1 MSLDR
6 ATYTLLI
13 PGIKARNTETIAI
26 EEAKT
31 IKNENSENLLT
42 SIATRRGVFEFIMNS
57 GFIIDSVNQV
67 TPKYNKIVIPRPV
80 KIAVGIISLGF
91 FISSPNVAS
100 LEYPVKAKNHILA
113 DNKILSTE
121 TLSKT
126 GILKLIFGVEMIEK
140 A

>member
-1 MSLDR
+1 MSLES
-6 ATYTLLI
+6 ATYILLI
-13 PGIKARNTETIAI
+13 PGIKARNTEIIAI

-31 IKNENSENLLT
+31 IKNENSENLLI
-42 SIATRRGVFEFIMNS
+42 SIATRSGVFEFLMNS
-57 GFIIDSVNQV
+57 GLIIDSVNQV
-67 TPKYNKIVIPRPV
+67 IPKYKKIVTPRPV

-113 DNKILSTE
+113 DNKILSND
-121 TLSKT
+121 TLSKI
-126 GILKLIFGVEMIEK
+126 GILKSTFGVERIET

>member
-1 MSLDR
+1 MSLER
-6 ATYTLLI
+6 ATYILLI
-13 PGIKARNTETIAI
+13 PGIKARNTETIPI

-31 IKNENSENLLT
+31 IKKENSANLLT
-42 SIATRRGVFEFIMNS
+42 SIATRRGVLEFIINS
-57 GFIIDSVNQV
+57 GLIIESVNQV
-67 TPKYNKIVIPRPV
+67 IPKYNRIVTPRPV

-113 DNKILSTE
+113 DSKILSIE
-121 TLSKT
+121 ILSKI
-126 GILKLIFGVEMIEK
+126 GILKFTLGVEMIET

>member
-1 MSLDR
+1 MSLES
-6 ATYTLLI
+6 ATYILLI
-13 PGIKARNTETIAI
+13 PGIKARNTEIIAI

-31 IKNENSENLLT
+31 IKNENSENLLI
-42 SIATRRGVFEFIMNS
+42 SIATRSGVFEFLMNS
-57 GFIIDSVNQV
+57 GLIIDSVNQV
-67 TPKYNKIVIPRPV
+67 IPKYKKIVTPRPV

-113 DNKILSTE
+113 DNKILSNE
-121 TLSKT
+121 TLSKI
-126 GILKLIFGVEMIEK
+126 GILKSTFGVEMIET